1 MGALWCYAAASD
13 SVPTRRIARDA
24 SPQRTCS
31 RIMGRNITAKRASDD
46 DASQD
51 WVAAGLAELA
61 SAGVDGVR
69 IEVLAERLGVTKGGF
84 YRRFKDRRALLN
96 AILESWRDG
105 RVASIER
112 QAESGAETPAGTL
125 RGIFRIYTE
134 RANTQGIAIELAIR
148 QWARSDPIAAAAAE
162 AVDEARLKVV
172 GSLYRALGLSA
183 AEAEARAV
191 MFYTFLFGQSLL
203 FFDENP
209 RKRASLVAACARVL
223 MDIEQQ

>member
-1 MGALWCYAAASD
+1 
-13 SVPTRRIARDA
+13 
-24 SPQRTCS
+24 
-31 RIMGRNITAKRASDD
+31 MGRNISAKRAGDE

-51 WVAAGLAELA
+51 WVAAGLTELA

-96 AILESWRDG
+96 AILESWREG
-105 RVASIER
+105 RVASMQR
-112 QAESGAETPAGTL
+112 QAEGAETPAGKL
-125 RGIFRIYTE
+125 RGIFRIFTE

-162 AVDEARLKVV
+162 AVDEARLRTV
-172 GSLYRALGLSA
+172 GSLYRALGFSA

-209 RKRASLVAACARVL
+209 RKRANLVAACARIL

>member
-1 MGALWCYAAASD
+1 
-13 SVPTRRIARDA
+13 
-24 SPQRTCS
+24 
-31 RIMGRNITAKRASDD
+31 MGRNISAKRASDE

-51 WVAAGLAELA
+51 WVAAGLTELA

-105 RVASIER
+105 RVASIQH
-112 QAESGAETPAGTL
+112 QAEGGETPAGKL
-125 RGIFRIYTE
+125 RGIFRIFTE

-172 GSLYRALGLSA
+172 GSQYRALGFSA

-203 FFDENP
+203 FFEEHP
-209 RKRASLVAACARVL
+209 RKRANLMAACARVL